1 MEHEQ
6 WLGSL
11 LKAND
16 DLILALLTY
25 EQLDHSVD
33 ADSDSEDELAEQAHL
48 YRSKLPSIP
57 ITFPAP
63 SLSPTL
69 PSSYLAPLTP
79 PSPVAQLRG
88 RESGPTS
95 PTSPMSPT
103 DVPDIAGL
111 NISESPPRPA
121 PPPRPSATT
130 KPAPSMQAQRPR
142 YYSDDESEDDDGNPF
157 ADRNEMAPTPVVEQG
172 EFRAV

>member
-1 MEHEQ
+1 MTHEQ

-48 YRSKLPSIP
+48 YRSELPFP
-57 ITFPAP
+57 ITFPVP
-63 SLSPTL
+63 SLIRPPVT
-69 PSSYLAPLTP
+69 SYANAHI
-79 PSPVAQLRG
+79 VAQLRG
-88 RESGPTS
+88 RESNPTS
-95 PTSPMSPT
+95 PISPMSPT
-103 DVPDIAGL
+103 DTPDITGL
-111 NISESPPRPA
+111 GISESPPRPA
-121 PPPRPSATT
+121 PPPRPSANT
-130 KPAPSMQAQRPR
+130 KPPPSMQAERPR
-142 YYSDDESEDDDGNPF
+142 YYSDDESEDDDDDNPF
-157 ADRNEMAPTPVVEQG
+157 ADRNALAPTPVVEQG